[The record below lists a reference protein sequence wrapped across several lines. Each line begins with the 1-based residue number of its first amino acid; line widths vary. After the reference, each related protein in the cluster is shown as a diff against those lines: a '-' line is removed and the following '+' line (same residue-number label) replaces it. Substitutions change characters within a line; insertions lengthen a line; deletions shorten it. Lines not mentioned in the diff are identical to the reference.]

1 MTATDHTT
9 NRHTVDA
16 EALRGEDGVM
26 YSEVATHPHG
36 GPATTTPAVIE
47 PYTVG
52 DRVEDFVLPDVH
64 GRPVQFSEVAGPWTL
79 LYFITTWCPYCT
91 AEAPYLESEL
101 VAQFADRGLRL
112 VVVDV
117 KEPAA
122 VAATLPARFGWTAP
136 FLIDEVGDVS
146 ERFAPRKEGLA
157 PEVAIINA
165 HLLLDQ
171 DRVIRFAQYL
181 NMERFDV
188 HATGVAAAIDALM
201 GGGDD
206 A

>member
-1 MTATDHTT
+1 MTMTD
-9 NRHTVDA
+9 
-16 EALRGEDGVM
+16 LK
-26 YSEVATHPHG
+26 
-36 GPATTTPAVIE
+36 

-52 DRVEDFVLPDVH
+52 DVVADFVLPDVDGVEH
-64 GRPVQFSEVAGPWTL
+64 RFHDLTGDWTL
-79 LYFITTWCPYCT
+79 LYFITTWCPYCV

-101 VAQFADRGLRL
+101 AAGFADRGLKL

-122 VAATLPARFGWTAP
+122 IARSLPERFGWTSP
-136 FLIDEVGDVS
+136 FLVDETGAVS
-146 ERFAPRKEGLA
+146 ERFAPVKEGLA

-165 HLLLDQ
+165 HVVLDRN
-171 DRVIRFAQYL
+171 RVIRFAEYL

-188 HATGVAAAIDALM
+188 HAVAVTAAIEELM
-201 GGGDD
+201 EADR

>member
-1 MTATDHTT
+1 MSASTLVT
-9 NRHTVDA
+9 
-16 EALRGEDGVM
+16 
-26 YSEVATHPHG
+26 
-36 GPATTTPAVIE
+36 

-52 DRVEDFVLPDVH
+52 DHVDDFELPDVDGH
-64 GRPVQFSEVAGPWTL
+64 PVRLSDVTGTWTL

-101 VAQFADRGLRL
+101 VARFADRDLRL

-117 KEPAA
+117 KEPPAL
-122 VAATLPARFGWTAP
+122 AATLPARFGWTSP
-136 FLIDEVGDVS
+136 FLVDERGDVA
-146 ERFAPRKEGLA
+146 ERFAPAKEGLP

-165 HLLLDQ
+165 HLLLDE
-171 DRVIRFAQYL
+171 DRVIRFAEYL

-188 HATGVAAAIDALM
+188 HATSVAAAIDALT

>member
-1 MTATDHTT
+1 MTPTT
-9 NRHTVDA
+9 QI
-16 EALRGEDGVM
+16 
-26 YSEVATHPHG
+26 
-36 GPATTTPAVIE
+36 GP
-47 PYTVG
+47 YQVG
-52 DRVEDFVLPDVH
+52 DRVDDFELPDVH
-64 GRPVQFSEVAGPWTL
+64 GRPVRFSDVTGTWTL

-112 VVVDV
+112 VIVDV

-122 VAATLPARFGWTAP
+122 VAATLPDRFGWTSP
-136 FLIDEVGDVS
+136 FLVDESGELA

-165 HLLLDQ
+165 HVVLDQ
-171 DRVIRFAQYL
+171 DRRVRFAEYL

-188 HATGVAAAIDALM
+188 HATSVAAAIERLT